1 MIPSVVDE
9 KWSKL
14 DVTVSPV
21 GVPHLEKVATNH
33 VVLVHPVEDH
43 REVANDRAVACVS
56 VAFSLPECVVRR
68 AKAVARQWW
77 VSEPST
83 LSKKRRSA

>member
-1 MIPSVVDE
+1 VIPSVVDE

-14 DVTVSPV
+14 DVIVSLLAVAHP
-21 GVPHLEKVATNH
+21 EKAATNH

-43 REVANDRAVACVS
+43 RAVANDRAAACVS
-56 VAFSLPECVVRR
+56 VAFSLHECDVRR
-68 AKAVARQWW
+68 AREVARQWW